1 MLEQAHLPSINH
13 AGYVRGETFSEKPG
27 KYVAR
32 QLTERETFA
41 STLADLVLKRCIA
54 ANSAKT
60 SRTGLQATVPVSE
73 RPYVR
78 RGFDALIDLG
88 ILGMSGEFIGFTSA
102 GNVFLAYVSN
112 VRDHSPTVE
121 EDVRGHPIL
130 THLLSGIEAD
140 PRLALPKP
148 LEDLQTLP
156 SRLETARR
164 PRRRRFVGAWLVL
177 LFVAILACMVA
188 FLR

>member
-1 MLEQAHLPSINH
+1 M
-13 AGYVRGETFSEKPG
+13 
-27 KYVAR
+27 AR

-54 ANSAKT
+54 GNVART

-78 RGFDALIDLG
+78 RGIDALIDLG
-88 ILGMSGEFIGFTSA
+88 ILAMSGEDVGFTPV

-112 VRDHSPTVE
+112 VKDRSATLE
-121 EDVRGHPIL
+121 EDVRDHPTL
-130 THLLSGIEAD
+130 ADLLAGIEAD

-148 LEDLQTLP
+148 LEEVQTLP
-156 SRLETARR
+156 SRLEGARKPKR
-164 PRRRRFVGAWLVL
+164 TRFLGAWIM
-177 LFVAILACMVA
+177 LFTIALLACAVA
-188 FLR
+188 FIR